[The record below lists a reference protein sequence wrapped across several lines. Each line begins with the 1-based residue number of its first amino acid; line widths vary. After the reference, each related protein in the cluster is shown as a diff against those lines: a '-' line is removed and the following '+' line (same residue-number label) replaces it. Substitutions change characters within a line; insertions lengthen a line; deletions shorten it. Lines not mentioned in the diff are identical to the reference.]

1 MSGLKVLVVSTKG
14 GVGKSTVAMQLVA
27 PYLYEKN
34 SNRAIK
40 YYECDDTNKDI
51 NSYGATSLIKR
62 SIVNMGSPLLT
73 DELFN
78 IVTQAEPVCIDVG
91 GNNTAKALVNVLN
104 ESGSL
109 EYIDLVL
116 IPTLDGEQDMIN
128 ALTTYQNLK
137 SMKKDIK
144 IIFVLNRV
152 KNRTYVAQQFDHFFG
167 DSRGIFKNFLE
178 AKKFINSE
186 ELTLYTML
194 VESDVI
200 RYSRRFGLT
209 VYEIAKIEA
218 SYVSELARSN
228 DPKVASFKHFMSK
241 TCQKYHNEVLRQN
254 FSIIDKKLR
263 REQYESLA
271 SH

>member
-34 SNRAIK
+34 AGRAIR

-51 NSYGATSLIKR
+51 NSYGATALIKR
-62 SIVNMGSPLLT
+62 SIVNMGSPMLR
-73 DELFN
+73 DELFS
-78 IVTQAEPVCIDVG
+78 IVTQDDPVCIDVG
-91 GNNTAKALVNVLN
+91 GNNTAKALVNALN
-104 ESGSL
+104 ESGGL
-109 EYIDLVL
+109 EYIDLVF

-137 SMKKDIK
+137 AMKKDIQ

-152 KNRTYVAQQFDHFFG
+152 KNRAYVTQQFDHFFG

-178 AKKFINSE
+178 AKKFISSE
-186 ELTLYTML
+186 ELKLYTML
-194 VESDVI
+194 AESDVI
-200 RYSRRFGLT
+200 RYSRRFGLS
-209 VYEIAKIEA
+209 VYEIAKIDA
-218 SYVSELARSN
+218 SYVNELSKKN

-241 TCQKYHNEVLRQN
+241 TCKKYHDEVLSKN

-263 REQYESLA
+263 RE
-271 SH
+271 